1 MRQLPL
7 SVLALVLLSCGVEQS
22 TKAGYPSRVRQ
33 ALSTDLVISEVYGGG
48 GSASSA
54 YRYDFIELFNRGSA
68 PVSLNGKSLQYGSST
83 GTGSWVVTPLTTG
96 MVQPGGYFLVRMG
109 TPGPT
114 STPNLSMFDAEGTTL
129 LSATAGKV
137 ALVSNTTPLSGAC
150 PTSANI
156 IDLVGYGTAANCSEG
171 MSTGNT
177 SASSSVR
184 RGGNGCFETDN
195 NQADFTVGTPTPKT
209 SSAATVNCANMP
221 NDGGV
226 VIMPGD
232 GGCLVISSW
241 PTADSSAG
249 YQPAN
254 DIVGAELYS
263 ADTDAG
269 FDILSL
275 EAYFGFMPPLSIPAN
290 HTFTSGETYG
300 SCEVCGVL
308 SLQCDDTGTCAK
320 EYFAVGGTAN
330 VTTATLDEGAGRFE
344 GNMSNVR
351 FVAWD
356 FAADEALPSGECV
369 VVSNATFSVAWD
381 ADAGM
386 GGGAAGGGVAG
397 GRAGGAGG
405 GSAGGTAS
413 TGGGTAS
420 TGGGT
425 SSFGGGTAGGAR
437 AGGTAGGGN
446 LTTKKACGC
455 STGSEALLAQAIAGL
470 LVLRITR
477 RRRNR

>member
-1 MRQLPL
+1 MRQL
-7 SVLALVLLSCGVEQS
+7 SVPFLALVLLSCGVEQS
-22 TKAGYPSRVRQ
+22 AKAPYPSRVRQ
-33 ALSTDLVISEVYGGG
+33 ALSTDLVISEVYGGA
-48 GSASSA
+48 GSNSSA

-68 PVSLNGKSLQYGSST
+68 PVSLSGKSLQYGSAT
-83 GTGSWVVTPLTTG
+83 GTGSWVVTTLTGT
-96 MVQPGGYFLVRMG
+96 VQPGKYFLVRMG

-114 STPNLSMFDAEGTTL
+114 STPNLSMFDDEGTTQ

-150 PTSANI
+150 PMSSNI
-156 IDLVGYGTAANCSEG
+156 IDLVGYGTSTNCSEG

-195 NQADFTVGTPTPKT
+195 NQADFTVGTPTPRT
-209 SSAATVNCANMP
+209 ASAPMVNCANMP

-241 PTADSSAG
+241 PTVDSSAG
-249 YQPAN
+249 FQPAN
-254 DIVGAELYS
+254 DIAGAQLYT

-275 EAYFGFMPPLSIPAN
+275 EAYFGFTPPLTIPAN
-290 HTFTSGETYG
+290 HTFMPDETYG
-300 SCEVCGVL
+300 SCEICGVL
-308 SLQCDDTGTCAK
+308 SLECNDTGNCAK

-330 VTTATLDEGAGRFE
+330 VTTATKDEGAGLFQ
-344 GNMSNVR
+344 GTMSNVR
-351 FVAWD
+351 FIAWD
-356 FAADEALPSGECV
+356 FMADEALPSGECV
-369 VVSNATFSVAWD
+369 VLSNATFSVAWD

-386 GGGAAGGGVAG
+386 GGGAAGGGSAAG
-397 GRAGGAGG
+397 GRAGGTASGGGAGG
-405 GSAGGTAS
+405 GTASNAGGTAS
-413 TGGGTAS
+413 AAGGA
-420 TGGGT
+420 
-425 SSFGGGTAGGAR
+425 AGGAR

-470 LVLRITR
+470 LVLRFTR
-477 RRRNR
+477 RRRS

>member
-1 MRQLPL
+1 MRQLSVP
-7 SVLALVLLSCGVEQS
+7 VLALVLLSCGVEQS
-22 TKAGYPSRVRQ
+22 SKAAYPSRVRQ
-33 ALSTDLVISEVYGGG
+33 ALSADLVISEVYGGG
-48 GSASSA
+48 GSSSSA

-68 PVSLNGKSLQYGSST
+68 PVSLSGKSLQYASST
-83 GTGSWVVTPLTTG
+83 GTNWVVTTLTGT
-96 MVQPGGYFLVRMG
+96 VQPGKYFLVRMG
-109 TPGPT
+109 SPGPS
-114 STPNLSMFDAEGTTL
+114 STPNLSMFDDEGTTSL
-129 LSATAGKV
+129 AATAGKV
-137 ALVSNTTPLSGAC
+137 ALVSNTTPLSGGC

-156 IDLVGYGTAANCSEG
+156 IDLVGYGSGTNCSEG

-209 SSAATVNCANMP
+209 ASAAMVNCANMP

-232 GGCLVISSW
+232 GGCLVISAW
-241 PTADSSAG
+241 PTVDSSAG

-254 DIVGAELYS
+254 DIVGAQLFT

-275 EAYFGFMPPLSIPAN
+275 ETYFGFMPPLTIPTS
-290 HTFTSGETYG
+290 HTFTPGETYG

-344 GNMSNVR
+344 GIMSNVR

-356 FAADEALPSGECV
+356 FAADEALPSAECV
-369 VVSNATFSVAWD
+369 VLSNATFSVAWD

-386 GGGAAGGGVAG
+386 GGGAAGGGAAGGGSAAG
-397 GRAGGAGG
+397 GRAGGAA
-405 GSAGGTAS
+405 AGGA
-413 TGGGTAS
+413 GGGTAS

-425 SSFGGGTAGGAR
+425 SSMAGGAAGGAR

-455 STGSEALLAQAIAGL
+455 STGSEAMLAQAIAGL
-470 LVLRITR
+470 LVLRFTR
-477 RRRNR
+477 RRRDR

>member
-1 MRQLPL
+1 MRQLSVP
-7 SVLALVLLSCGVEQS
+7 VLALVLLSCGVEQS
-22 TKAGYPSRVRQ
+22 SKAPYPSRVRQ

-68 PVSLNGKSLQYGSST
+68 PVSLSGKSVQYASET
-83 GTGSWVVTPLTTG
+83 GTNWVVTPLSGT
-96 MVQPGGYFLVRMG
+96 VQPGKYFLIRMG
-109 TPGPT
+109 SAGPT
-114 STPNLSMFDAEGTTL
+114 STPNLPASDDQGTTS

-137 ALVSNTTPLSGAC
+137 ALVSNTTPMSGAC
-150 PTSANI
+150 PTANI
-156 IDLVGYGTAANCSEG
+156 IDLVGYGSNTNCSEG
-171 MSTGNT
+171 MSTTNT
-177 SASSSVR
+177 TASSSVR

-195 NQADFTVGTPTPKT
+195 NRADFTVGTPTPK
-209 SSAATVNCANMP
+209 SASAAMVNCANMP

-241 PTADSSAG
+241 PAVDSSAG

-254 DIVGAELYS
+254 DIAGAQLYS

-275 EAYFGFMPPLSIPAN
+275 EAYFGFTPPLTIPAN
-290 HTFTSGETYG
+290 YTFTAGETYG

-330 VTTATLDEGAGRFE
+330 VTTATKDEGAGLFE
-344 GNMSNVR
+344 GTMSNVR
-351 FVAWD
+351 FIAWD

-369 VVSNATFSVAWD
+369 VLSNATFSVPWD
-381 ADAGM
+381 TDAGM
-386 GGGAAGGGVAG
+386 GGGAAGGGAAGGGAAAG
-397 GRAGGAGG
+397 GRAGGTASAGG
-405 GSAGGTAS
+405 SGGGTAS
-413 TGGGTAS
+413 TGGGTANI
-420 TGGGT
+420 GGGA
-425 SSFGGGTAGGAR
+425 AGGAR

-455 STGSEALLAQAIAGL
+455 STGSETMLAQAIAGL
-470 LVLRITR
+470 LVLRFTR
-477 RRRNR
+477 RRRDR

>member
-1 MRQLPL
+1 MRQLSVP
-7 SVLALVLLSCGVEQS
+7 VLALVLLSCGVEQS
-22 TKAGYPSRVRQ
+22 SKAAYPSRVRQ
-33 ALSTDLVISEVYGGG
+33 ALSADLVISEVYGGG
-48 GSASSA
+48 GSSSSA

-68 PVSLNGKSLQYGSST
+68 PVSLSGKSLQYGSAT
-83 GTGSWVVTPLTTG
+83 GTNWVVTTLTGT
-96 MVQPGGYFLVRMG
+96 VQPGKYFLVRMG
-109 TPGPT
+109 SPGPT
-114 STPNLSMFDAEGTTL
+114 SAPNLSMFDDEGTTAL
-129 LSATAGKV
+129 AATAGKV

-156 IDLVGYGTAANCSEG
+156 IDLVGYGSTSNCSEG

-195 NQADFTVGTPTPKT
+195 NRADFTVGTPTPKT
-209 SSAATVNCANMP
+209 ASAAMVNCANMP

-241 PTADSSAG
+241 PTVDSSAG

-269 FDILSL
+269 FDILAL
-275 EAYFGFMPPLSIPAN
+275 ETYFGFMPPLAIPAN
-290 HTFTSGETYG
+290 HTFTAGETYG

-320 EYFAVGGTAN
+320 EYFAVGGSAN

-344 GNMSNVR
+344 GTMSNVR

-369 VVSNATFSVAWD
+369 VLSNATFSVAWD
-381 ADAGM
+381 TDAGM
-386 GGGAAGGGVAG
+386 GGGAAGGGTAGGGSAAG
-397 GRAGGAGG
+397 GRAGGTAGG
-405 GSAGGTAS
+405 A
-413 TGGGTAS
+413 GGGTAS

-425 SSFGGGTAGGAR
+425 SSMAGGAAGGAR

-446 LTTKKACGC
+446 LATKKACGC
-455 STGSEALLAQAIAGL
+455 STGSEAMLAQAIAGL
-470 LVLRITR
+470 LVLRFTR
-477 RRRNR
+477 RRRDR

>member
-1 MRQLPL
+1 MRQLSVP
-7 SVLALVLLSCGVEQS
+7 VLALVLLSCGVEQS
-22 TKAGYPSRVRQ
+22 TKAPYPSRVRQ
-33 ALSTDLVISEVYGGG
+33 ALSNDLVISEVYGGG
-48 GSASSA
+48 GSSSSA

-68 PVSLNGKSLQYGSST
+68 PVNLSGKSLQYGSAT
-83 GTGSWVVTPLTTG
+83 GTNWVVTTLTG
-96 MVQPGGYFLVRMG
+96 MVEPGRYFLVRMG
-109 TPGPT
+109 SPGPS
-114 STPNLSMFDAEGTTL
+114 STPNLSVFDGEGTTSL
-129 LSATAGKV
+129 AATGGKV

-156 IDLVGYGTAANCSEG
+156 IDLVGYGTSTNCSEG

-195 NQADFTVGTPTPKT
+195 NRADFTVGTPTPKT
-209 SSAATVNCANMP
+209 ASAAMVNCANMP

-241 PTADSSAG
+241 PTVDSSAG

-254 DIVGAELYS
+254 DIAGAQLYT

-275 EAYFGFMPPLSIPAN
+275 EAYFGFTPPLSIPAN
-290 HTFTSGETYG
+290 YTFTPGETYG

-330 VTTATLDEGAGRFE
+330 VTTATKDEGAGRFE
-344 GNMSNVR
+344 GTMSNVR
-351 FVAWD
+351 FIAWD
-356 FAADEALPSGECV
+356 FMADEALPSGECV
-369 VVSNATFSVAWD
+369 VLSNATFSVAWD
-381 ADAGM
+381 TDAGM
-386 GGGAAGGGVAG
+386 GGGAAGGGSAGG
-397 GRAGGAGG
+397 GRAGGTANTGG
-405 GSAGGTAS
+405 GSSS

-420 TGGGT
+420 TGGGAAST
-425 SSFGGGTAGGAR
+425 GGGAAGGSR

-470 LVLRITR
+470 LVLRFTR

>member
-1 MRQLPL
+1 MRQLSVP
-7 SVLALVLLSCGVEQS
+7 VLALVLFSCGVEQAS
-22 TKAGYPSRVRQ
+22 KPAYPSRVRQ

-48 GSASSA
+48 GSSSSA

-68 PVSLNGKSLQYGSST
+68 PVNLSGKSLQYASA
-83 GTGSWVVTPLTTG
+83 TGSNWVVTTLTG
-96 MVQPGGYFLVRMG
+96 MVQPGSYFLVRMG
-109 TPGPT
+109 TAGPS
-114 STPNLSMFDAEGTTL
+114 STPNLSVFDAEGTTSL
-129 LSATAGKV
+129 AATAGKV
-137 ALVSNTTPLSGAC
+137 ALVSTTTPLSGSC
-150 PTSANI
+150 PTSTTI
-156 IDLVGYGTAANCSEG
+156 IDLVGYGTSANCSEG

-195 NQADFTVGTPTPKT
+195 NSADFTVGTPTPKT
-209 SSAATVNCANMP
+209 AASAMVNCANMP

-241 PTADSSAG
+241 PTVDSSAG

-254 DIVGAELYS
+254 DIAGAQLYT

-275 EAYFGFMPPLSIPAN
+275 EAYFGFMPPLAIPTN
-290 HTFTSGETYG
+290 HTFTASETYG

-330 VTTATLDEGAGRFE
+330 VTTATKDEGAGLFQ
-344 GNMSNVR
+344 GTMSNVR

-356 FAADEALPSGECV
+356 FSADEALPSGECV
-369 VVSNATFSVAWD
+369 VLSNATFSVAWD
-381 ADAGM
+381 ADAGA
-386 GGGAAGGGVAG
+386 GGGAAGGGSAG
-397 GRAGGAGG
+397 GGAAGGGRAGGTASAGGAGG
-405 GSAGGTAS
+405 GTAS
-413 TGGGTAS
+413 SGGGTGS
-420 TGGGT
+420 IGGGA
-425 SSFGGGTAGGAR
+425 AGGAR

-455 STGSEALLAQAIAGL
+455 STGSEAMLAQALAGL
-470 LVLRITR
+470 LVLRFTR
-477 RRRNR
+477 RRRS